1 MTDKT
6 NAKTPSK
13 DGGEEMRPQMLE
25 SMGWLTESILIP
37 RKGKTIEGCLLG
49 LDKTLRFGV
58 SGVGAGTLVDL
69 KAQFYQGQEQARQ
82 EKESGELRKGRK
94 RKNEDDGIFG
104 WTNRGVLE
112 RDRKDRLHLKSK
124 EEVEADVAAQLEKKA
139 ELYDQLGRVSEPHT
153 NDACENPSFCVAQG
167 EGPVDEDEVYEV
179 DFLEKRFEQHVKKA
193 KQPEETPPNETEW
206 QEDEERKKRREVR
219 VPLLE
224 LLP

>member
-6 NAKTPSK
+6 NAKMPSE
-13 DGGEEMRPQMLE
+13 DGGEETRPRMLE

-37 RKGKTIEGCLLG
+37 RKGKAIEGRFLG
-49 LDKTLRFGV
+49 STNASTFGV

-69 KAQFYQGQEQARQ
+69 KAQFYQGQEQVRL

-104 WTNRGVLE
+104 GLNRGVLE

-124 EEVEADVAAQLEKKA
+124 EEVEQDVTAQLEKKA
-139 ELYDQLGRVSEPHT
+139 ELYDQLGTLPASYTSDVREVS
-153 NDACENPSFCVAQG
+153 AFCVAQG

-179 DFLEKRFEQHVKKA
+179 DFLEKRIEQHVKKP
-193 KQPEETPPNETEW
+193 KESEEPPSREAEL
-206 QEDEERKKRREVR
+206 QEEERKKRREVSDL
-219 VPLLE
+219 VW
-224 LLP
+224 